1 MNVIYNTGIYLYK
14 QLVKLVSP
22 RNPKAKLMTEGH
34 KTLFADLDAKL
45 SKEGGYIWIHASSLG
60 EFEQGR
66 PIIEKIKSINP
77 QTKILLTFFSP
88 SGYTVRKDYPL
99 ADVVSYL
106 PFDLPKNVNRFLDM
120 VKPKMAI
127 FIKYEFWG
135 NYLTELH
142 KRQIPTYIV
151 SAIFRKNQIFFK
163 PHGAMFRKMLGYYK
177 HLFVQDTASKEL
189 LESIGVTSVTVV
201 GDTRFDRVAEI
212 ASQTKELPVFEE
224 FSKNSMVMVAGSSWE
239 ADEDIYIDYFN
250 THPDLKLII
259 APHEINASHIAN
271 ITQKI
276 KRPILFYSQSEGKD
290 AKDYDCLVVD
300 CFGLLSSIY
309 RYASVAYIGGGFGA
323 GIHNVPEAAVY
334 GVPVIFGPNY
344 KKFKEARD
352 LIECGGS
359 FTISTKEE
367 FEEIMQSLSDD
378 KFREESGAKAG
389 EYINRNTGATLRV
402 VKEIFL

>member
-34 KTLFADLDAKL
+34 KTLFAGLDAKL

-224 FSKNSMVMVAGSSWE
+224 FSKNAMVMVAGSSWE

>member
-1 MNVIYNTGIYLYK
+1 
-14 QLVKLVSP
+14 
-22 RNPKAKLMTEGH
+22 
-34 KTLFADLDAKL
+34 
-45 SKEGGYIWIHASSLG
+45 
-60 EFEQGR
+60 
-66 PIIEKIKSINP
+66 
-77 QTKILLTFFSP
+77 
-88 SGYTVRKDYPL
+88 
-99 ADVVSYL
+99 
-106 PFDLPKNVNRFLDM
+106 
-120 VKPKMAI
+120 MAI

-189 LESIGVTSVTVV
+189 LESIGVTLVTVV

-224 FSKNSMVMVAGSSWE
+224 FSKNAMVMVAGSSWE

-359 FTISTKEE
+359 FTISTKEG